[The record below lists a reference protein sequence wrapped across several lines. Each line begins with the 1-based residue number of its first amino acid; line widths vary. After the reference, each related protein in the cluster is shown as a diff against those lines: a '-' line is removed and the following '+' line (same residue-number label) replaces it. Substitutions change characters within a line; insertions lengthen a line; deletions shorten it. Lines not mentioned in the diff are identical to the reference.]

1 MQRDIKQVNS
11 GQRKG
16 ISASELDFQQRW
28 TSTCDKRKQKYAKKR
43 IIKVQAL
50 LITF

>member
-16 ISASELDFQQRW
+16 VSASELDFQQRW
-28 TSTCDKRKQKYAKKR
+28 TSTCDKRKQK
-43 IIKVQAL
+43 ICNEEDIKVRAL